1 MRILY
6 ILENKKQAVKIF
18 PRRTADLANSD
29 PDLNSV
35 IQNLEPETRRCKI
48 QKQT

>member
-18 PRRTADLANSD
+18 PRRIADLANSD
-29 PDLNSV
+29 ADLSSLNPEISPKDKKTIFYNS
-35 IQNLEPETRRCKI
+35 
-48 QKQT
+48 